1 MLLEAMPIEDL
12 NDLDLRQDI
21 LRFTSP
27 EHHLHGLYVPKP
39 PEYPQQKWKAKAY
52 QFTLKT

>member
-1 MLLEAMPIEDL
+1 MPIEDL

-27 EHHLHGLYVPKP
+27 DPHLHGLYVPKP
-39 PEYPQQKWKAKAY
+39 PEYPQQKWKAKAD
-52 QFTLKT
+52 QFTL